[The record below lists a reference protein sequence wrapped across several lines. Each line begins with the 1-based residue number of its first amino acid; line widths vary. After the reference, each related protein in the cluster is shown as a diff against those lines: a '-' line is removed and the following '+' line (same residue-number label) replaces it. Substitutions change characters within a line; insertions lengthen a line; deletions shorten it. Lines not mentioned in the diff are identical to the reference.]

1 MILAPLLDPD
11 NMSDKQKAAIQLRK
25 FKRAELEVA
34 DRVGK
39 GAYGGVWQA
48 TLLDSKQDV
57 VVKVMWPDPDL
68 DPEDAKHESPG
79 VERRE
84 TFKREIE
91 IMRRVGTHPNIIG
104 VLGATA
110 DSTCIVFEQAITD
123 LHQII
128 KKQKRSLG
136 LPTVIHILRD
146 ILLGVQY
153 LHSNHFV
160 HRDLKPANILVFKNF
175 TCKLGDF
182 GLAREFTD
190 TDITV
195 NNEVSTLWY
204 RAPELLMGTPTYTT
218 KIDIWSVGCI
228 VLEMLTGRCQMMGDV
243 NAVCDCPFKTHY
255 NYNEDQ
261 LQKVFGLVG
270 SPTKREHKALLSK
283 MHCLKHFEHWPVR
296 KAKLPVLIQES
307 CTFARYMPAFK
318 DDTDRAKQA
327 LKSAL
332 PEWEFV
338 VTEMLSLDP
347 ARRPDVSQALE
358 LPLLSANEPSQQGGT
373 STSPAAGGVFQRAQS
388 APSAAAKPKAVGS
401 NAATHSDDT
410 QPGSQPILKRLLL
423 NPFRRVTS
431 SATPGGGPQADH
443 VERASSKEL
452 LDATAAA
459 SVPASVAVRKPSRFS
474 YFSRIKSAGSHHVLA
489 GGNEQDMEPGYG
501 TYKTTSDHPEAS
513 GAGPGHRQS

>member
-1 MILAPLLDPD
+1 
-11 NMSDKQKAAIQLRK
+11 MSDKQKAAIQLRK

-48 TLLDSKQDV
+48 TLLDTKQDV
-57 VVKVMWPDPDL
+57 VVKVMWPEPDL

-195 NNEVSTLWY
+195 NNEVSILWY

-228 VLEMLTGRCQMMGDV
+228 VLEMLTGRCQMMVDV

-296 KAKLPVLIQES
+296 KARLPVLIQES
-307 CTFARYMPAFK
+307 CTFARYMPAFNP
-318 DDTDRAKQA
+318 KQ
-327 LKSAL
+327 
-332 PEWEFV
+332 W
-338 VTEMLSLDP
+338 
-347 ARRPDVSQALE
+347 
-358 LPLLSANEPSQQGGT
+358 
-373 STSPAAGGVFQRAQS
+373 PAAD
-388 APSAAAKPKAVGS
+388 APLVYMVCS
-401 NAATHSDDT
+401 
-410 QPGSQPILKRLLL
+410 
-423 NPFRRVTS
+423 
-431 SATPGGGPQADH
+431 
-443 VERASSKEL
+443 
-452 LDATAAA
+452 
-459 SVPASVAVRKPSRFS
+459 
-474 YFSRIKSAGSHHVLA
+474 
-489 GGNEQDMEPGYG
+489 PGYD
-501 TYKTTSDHPEAS
+501 TRRLVMFSD
-513 GAGPGHRQS
+513 RQKEG